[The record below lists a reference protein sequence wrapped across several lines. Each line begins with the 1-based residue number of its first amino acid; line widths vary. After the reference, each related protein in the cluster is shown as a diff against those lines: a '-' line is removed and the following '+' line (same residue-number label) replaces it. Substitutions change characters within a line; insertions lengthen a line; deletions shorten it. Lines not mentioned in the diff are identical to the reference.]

1 MISEKKRQFSW
12 RGVSV
17 LSVFFSLSL
26 VLSPAL
32 WENAAAQGNDEGA
45 VREVL
50 LKSALAF
57 EKNDVELITK
67 VWAND
72 ETVTV
77 FESGHANYGWAD
89 YRDHHLLPEMK
100 EMKNTKYTLSDI
112 KVKVSGNTAWATFKY
127 AISAD
132 IGTRHVDGA
141 GLGTAVL
148 EKRGEEWRIVHW
160 HSSAP
165 RRAPAP
171 TPSASPAKN

>member
-1 MISEKKRQFSW
+1 MRNRIHRHSNRIITTFALTTLTMFVIVLPASAQDSET
-12 RGVSV
+12 
-17 LSVFFSLSL
+17 
-26 VLSPAL
+26 
-32 WENAAAQGNDEGA
+32 A

-50 LKSALAF
+50 SRSASAF
-57 EKNDVELITK
+57 EKGDMAALERL
-67 VWAND
+67 WAND
-72 ETVTV
+72 ESVTV

-89 YRDHHLLPEMK
+89 YRDKHLGPEMK

-148 EKRGEEWRIVHW
+148 EKRGEDWKIVHW

-165 RRAPAP
+165 RRAPGPAP
-171 TPSASPAKN
+171 TPKP

>member
-1 MISEKKRQFSW
+1 MRRW
-12 RGVSV
+12 
-17 LSVFFSLSL
+17 L
-26 VLSPAL
+26 VLLLVVALSAVTVAFGVADRHPAFGQAP
-32 WENAAAQGNDEGA
+32 EEAA

-50 LKSALAF
+50 LKSAMAF

-67 VWAND
+67 AWAND
-72 ETVTV
+72 ESVTV

-148 EKRGEEWRIVHW
+148 EKRGQDWKIVHW

-165 RRAPAP
+165 RRAPSPA
-171 TPSASPAKN
+171 ASPMPKP